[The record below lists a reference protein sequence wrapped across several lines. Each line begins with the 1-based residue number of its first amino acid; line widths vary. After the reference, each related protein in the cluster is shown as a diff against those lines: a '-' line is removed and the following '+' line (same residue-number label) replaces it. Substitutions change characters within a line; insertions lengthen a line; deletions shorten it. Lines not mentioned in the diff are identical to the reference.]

1 MNAANDMQLSNI
13 SGLDVTA
20 KMTSGPPDSPI
31 RSFDDILA
39 NPDLRVIVVTGS
51 FQATTLGN
59 SETGSA
65 KYQVYQTRVKKEEDA
80 WYPTTKAALEAV
92 VSQPQ
97 TYLYFHDS
105 AAKGK
110 QGLVAL
116 RMDDSTKTRSGMI
129 T

>member
-1 MNAANDMQLSNI
+1 
-13 SGLDVTA
+13 
-20 KMTSGPPDSPI
+20 MTSGPPDSPI
-31 RSFDDILA
+31 RSFDDVLA
-39 NPDLRVIVVTGS
+39 NRNLRVIVVTGS

-59 SETGSA
+59 SDAGSA
-65 KYQVYQTRVKKEEDA
+65 KYQVYQTQVENDKDA

-97 TYLYFHDS
+97 NLLYFHDS

-110 QGLVAL
+110 LGLVAL

-129 T
+129 I